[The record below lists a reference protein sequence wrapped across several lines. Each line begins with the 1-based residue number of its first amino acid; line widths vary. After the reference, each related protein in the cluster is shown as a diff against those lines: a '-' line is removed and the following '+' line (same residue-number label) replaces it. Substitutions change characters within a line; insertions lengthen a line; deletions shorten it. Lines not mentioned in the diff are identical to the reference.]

1 MDERNSEQGE
11 RETLQRR
18 LLESRAYV
26 TAFEDTELM
35 QRDEL
40 RPIRLALELVKPEL
54 AQQEQHVHST
64 IVVFGSARTLPPD
77 VAAHELEAARGR
89 AAGRPDDPE
98 AQTAL
103 ARAVKRAE
111 QARYYAV
118 ARAFARL
125 VSSACQDCDA
135 CDYVVVTGGGPGI
148 MEAGNRGAHDVGAKS
163 IGLNIKLPFEQ
174 IPNPY
179 ITPELCFDF
188 RYFGIR
194 KMHFLMR
201 AKALIA
207 FPGGFGTLDEL
218 FEALTL
224 IQTEKVPRI
233 PVVLV
238 GRAFWDRIVDFPAL
252 VEEGVISPGD
262 LDLVSYAETAEE
274 IWDTINRFYPGEAA
288 AGAQAPAPRPP
299 AGA

>member
-1 MDERNSEQGE
+1 M
-11 RETLQRR
+11 
-18 LLESRAYV
+18 
-26 TAFEDTELM
+26 
-35 QRDEL
+35 
-40 RPIRLALELVKPEL
+40 
-54 AQQEQHVHST
+54 
-64 IVVFGSARTLPPD
+64 
-77 VAAHELEAARGR
+77 RG
-89 AAGRPDDPE
+89 
-98 AQTAL
+98 
-103 ARAVKRAE
+103 
-111 QARYYAV
+111 
-118 ARAFARL
+118 ARL
-125 VSSACQDCDA
+125 RRWSPRRATDCDA
-135 CDYVVVTGGGPGI
+135 CDYVVVTGGGP
-148 MEAGNRGAHDVGAKS
+148 ASWRQQRGATMWRQEHRPD
-163 IGLNIKLPFEQ
+163 IKLPFEQ

-299 AGA
+299 AAHEREFRSRVPDSQGQRLHDYCLNDRSLPPEP

>member
-1 MDERNSEQGE
+1 MRTEDQNNPETVE
-11 RETLQRR
+11 RETLLRR

-35 QRDEL
+35 QRPEL
-40 RPIRLALELVKPEL
+40 RPMRLALELVKPEL

-77 VAAHELEAARGR
+77 VAARELEAARGR
-89 AAGRPDDPE
+89 AAARPDDAE

-118 ARAFARL
+118 ARDFARL
-125 VSSACQDCDA
+125 VSSACQISDA

-148 MEAGNRGAHDVGAKS
+148 MEAGNRGAYDVGAKS

-174 IPNPY
+174 LPNPY

-238 GRAFWDRIVDFPAL
+238 GRAFWARIIDFPAL
-252 VEEGVISPGD
+252 ADEGVISPVD
-262 LDLVSYAETAEE
+262 LDLISYAETADE
-274 IWDTINRFYPGEAA
+274 IWGQITRF
-288 AGAQAPAPRPP
+288 
-299 AGA
+299 

>member
-1 MDERNSEQGE
+1 MERNMSEQEE
-11 RETLQRR
+11 REALQRH
-18 LLESRAYV
+18 LVGSRAYV
-26 TAFEDTELM
+26 TAFEDAELM
-35 QRDEL
+35 QRPEL
-40 RPIRLALELVKPEL
+40 RPMRLALELVKPEL
-54 AQQEQHVHST
+54 AQQDQHVHST

-77 VAAHELEAARGR
+77 VAARELEAARGR
-89 AAGRPDDPE
+89 AVGRPDDPE

-111 QARYYAV
+111 QARYYDV

-125 VSSACQDCDA
+125 VSSACQVQDV

-174 IPNPY
+174 LPNPY
-179 ITPELCFDF
+179 ISPELCFDF

-238 GRAFWDRIVDFPAL
+238 GRAFWDRIVDIPAL
-252 VEEGVISPGD
+252 ADEGVISPGD
-262 LDLVSYAETAEE
+262 LELVSYAETAEE
-274 IWDTINRFYPGEAA
+274 IWGLITRFYQRESVP
-288 AGAQAPAPRPP
+288 
-299 AGA
+299 